1 VHNEEPT
8 LPPGCGTAAADA
20 FLLLSGCCPVLCA
33 ESTGEAPAVQRLCP
47 LDAENCAG
55 VGMGVHVGLG
65 VGVGVGV
72 VVLAVC
78 CLGIAVVSP
87 SLSVPPSVSLCGR
100 YFLVATVSSAACVRA
115 PSETS
120 LKLQW

>member
-1 VHNEEPT
+1 MHNEEPT
-8 LPPGCGTAAADA
+8 LPPGCATAAADA
-20 FLLLSGCCPVLCA
+20 LLLLSGCCPVLCA
-33 ESTGEAPAVQRLCP
+33 EITGEAPAVQRLCP
-47 LDAENCAG
+47 RDAENCAG

-65 VGVGVGV
+65 VGVGVE
-72 VVLAVC
+72 VLAVC

-87 SLSVPPSVSLCGR
+87 SLSVPPPVSLCGR
-100 YFLVATVSSAACVRA
+100 YFLVATVSSAARVRA